1 MTARVGVAQKLPR
14 SIAVAESLIGRSR
27 CIGGSLI
34 FRVPGE

>member
-1 MTARVGVAQKLPR
+1 MTARVGVAQA
-14 SIAVAESLIGRSR
+14 IAVAESLIGRSR